1 MNDLRTQTRD
11 TGWRRRRRTVPTRLV
26 DVTAAALF
34 AVIVTAIAVQ
44 SPPRAPDVTIDNPTP
59 FDLTIK
65 VSDGSGVDWMG
76 FALVEAHTQT
86 VVRAPIDQG
95 ADWSL
100 DFGDGRE
107 YPIARSVLRDA
118 GWRLR
123 VPDEVAVRLAAAGV
137 APAPQRDQR

>member
-34 AVIVTAIAVQ
+34 AVVVTAFVVQ
-44 SPPRAPDVTIDNPTP
+44 SPSRAPDVTIDNPTP
-59 FDLTIK
+59 YDLTVK
-65 VSDGSGVDWMG
+65 VSDRSSDDWMG
-76 FALVEAHTQT
+76 FALVDAQSQT
-86 VVRAPIDQG
+86 VVGAPIDQG
-95 ADWSL
+95 SEWIL

-107 YPIARSVLRDA
+107 YPIKRSVLRDA

-123 VPDEVAVRLAAAGV
+123 VPDEVADRLAAAGV
-137 APAPQRDQR
+137 APSPQRNQR

>member
-11 TGWRRRRRTVPTRLV
+11 TGWRRRRRTLPTRLV

-34 AVIVTAIAVQ
+34 SVIVTAVSVQ
-44 SPPRAPDVTIDNPTP
+44 SPSRTPDITIDNPTSY
-59 FDLTIK
+59 DLTVK

-76 FALVEAHTQT
+76 FALVDAQSQT
-86 VVRAPIDQG
+86 VVRAPIDPG
-95 ADWSL
+95 ADWIL

-107 YPIARSVLRDA
+107 YPLARSVLRDA

-123 VPDEVAVRLAAAGV
+123 VPEEVGERLADAGI
-137 APAPQRDQR
+137 APSPQRNQR